1 MRRRMWLAAAL
12 VVSASL
18 ALSASQT
25 TVSRSV
31 AANPTQRCIGT
42 FDPAVD
48 YFPDK
53 VTVEDAA
60 GFSVS
65 YHRSY
70 KVVDVRAGGSRERYV
85 LLQCGAPAP
94 PRQGDLSDA
103 QVVRVP
109 ITSLYSQSTTHLGLL
124 VDLHRL
130 DVLTGVATKRF
141 LIGDAILERLR
152 GGAIREFA
160 PASVIDT
167 ELVASQH
174 PSMLMTGGSP
184 SAELSVVRHAGV
196 PVVADNEWLEATAL
210 ARGEWL
216 KFMAVFLNE
225 DRKAQQLYNDVKA
238 RYRALSA
245 KANAVPDAQ
254 KPTVMTGRGN
264 RGDFVIAGGRSYA
277 AALIRDAGG
286 RYVWA
291 DNFAA
296 GAPTIDLELQLQR
309 AGNADIWINGGGWAS
324 LAAMVKDEP
333 RYGFFKAFKTGQVWV
348 YERRMTDSGANDYW
362 VSAVAHPD
370 LVLAD
375 LVKIFHPKL
384 AAAHDF
390 QWYLPLPPR

>member
-1 MRRRMWLAAAL
+1 MSDLRIRITIGGLVVASALAVARPLPIAAA
-12 VVSASL
+12 VRNQV
-18 ALSASQT
+18 
-25 TVSRSV
+25 RG
-31 AANPTQRCIGT
+31 CIDR
-42 FDPAVD
+42 FDGAED

-53 VTVEDAA
+53 VTIEEAT

-70 KVVDVRAGGSRERYV
+70 KTVEVRTGGSSERYV

-94 PRQGDLSDA
+94 PLQGDLAGA
-103 QVVRVP
+103 QIVRVP

-130 DVLTGVATKRF
+130 EVLTGVATKRF
-141 LIGDAILERLR
+141 LMGDAILERLHS
-152 GGAIREFA
+152 GQIREFS

-174 PSMLMTGGSP
+174 PSLLMTGGAA
-184 SAELSVVRHAGV
+184 SAELSVVRQAGV
-196 PVVADNEWLEATAL
+196 PVVANNEWLEATAL

-225 DRKAQQLYNDVKA
+225 ERAAQHLYGDVKT

-245 KANAVPDAQ
+245 KANAVPDAE
-254 KPTVMTGRGN
+254 KPTVMTGRGT

-277 AALIRDAGG
+277 AALIKDAGG

-291 DNFAA
+291 DNTAA

-309 AGNADIWINGGGWAS
+309 AGNADIWINGGGWTS

-333 RYGFFKAFKTGQVWV
+333 RYGLFKAFKTGQVWV
-348 YERRMTDSGANDYW
+348 YERRMTDGGANDYW
-362 VSAVAHPD
+362 ISAVSHPD

-375 LVKIFHPKL
+375 LVKVFHPTL
-384 AAAHDF
+384 ATAHEF
-390 QWYLPLPPR
+390 HWYMPVPPR